1 MEVLIVL
8 AVVVVA
14 ITWQQ
19 VLAHEERAKERFRL
33 LDAPETAIAAVNDG
47 ARVRIKG
54 RVLAREALRKSPISE
69 HECVGFHLT
78 IELYQGGDDNEWRKV
93 VDQDDFAP
101 FAVVDETGEAV
112 LHGPFELKLA
122 SLEASGG
129 DLPWAVREALARADV
144 PREGFFG
151 FDNHFRWIETVVM
164 PGDEIIAVGRASLE
178 IDPAGRS
185 PSRRDPPVLCHLRGR
200 DDAVIIANLEQ
211 AWTGST

>member
-8 AVVVVA
+8 VFAVVA
-14 ITWQQ
+14 IAWQQ
-19 VLAHEERAKERFRL
+19 VVAHEERAKARFRL
-33 LDAPETAIAAVNDG
+33 MEVPETPIAAVKDG

-54 RVLAREALRKSPISE
+54 RVSAREALRTSPISE
-69 HECVGFHLT
+69 RECVGYHLT
-78 IELYQGGDDNEWRKV
+78 VELYQGDDDHEWRKV

-101 FAVVDETGEAV
+101 FVIADGTGEAV

-129 DLPWAVREALARADV
+129 DLPWAVREVLARADV

-151 FDNHFRWIETVVM
+151 FDNHFRWIETVVL
-164 PGDEIIAVGRASLE
+164 PGDEIIAVGRVSLE

-185 PSRRDPPVLCHLRGR
+185 PSRRDPPFLCYLRGR
-200 DDAVIIANLEQ
+200 DEAVILANVEQ